1 MIKLFPESK
10 RPWSDAPSS
19 FVQDYRNP
27 YEIYFGLFGGGGD
40 DGGDTGVGGGQ
51 IGADDFADEDA
62 GLMDGPDDTNE
73 TGNESVSGGGAS
85 DGYGDGDFGQD
96 DPASDATAGAGPSG
110 PDGGMNEGQDNT
122 GISDAAGI
130 NDAVSDALDAAVSDA
145 IGDYSADDT
154 STDLGDTLGFAGYSG
169 DDVEES
175 YGLMD
180 AVTDTPDTTS
190 NQQAVNAGFVTNLA
204 GKPIGTNVPGS
215 YVTQANATPD
225 EIAAAYAALSGIPGT
240 AEYAAA
246 QEAQAAQLAADQEF
260 GFMSDVLDLDLE
272 PEVEIDPF
280 ALQTMPAIGTPTNVG
295 MTVQTAYGPMSVPE
309 INMSLANQTGLSG
322 TNLAAVQ
329 SAIADNLAGFSS
341 APSAPSNVDPNYSQ
355 STVDQLSNMYGIDY
369 GLLDAAVD
377 DDFADIGNR
386 PGPGVEGPGTGYTDQ
401 GLPVG
406 LEFATNPQT
415 GAQITTNLAGLTEQQ
430 QANQPFS
437 MDVAQFIGSSPYGY
451 EIDPATGNPIGQ
463 VGTAPFGILG
473 ALTTGLQQ
481 LFNGPPE
488 TVQDLIEQGAY
499 TGMTGQDNDGIGA
512 GGGEGGNVMQQAT
525 QVDPCP
531 AGYEMDPATNQCVPI
546 DVVAPFQLGKR
557 QYAPTEM
564 PSLLGTP
571 VGPFQSQLRPTTPDM
586 SFMRPAVNPFGFAR
600 GGIVELPKR

>member
-19 FVQDYRNP
+19 VQDYRNP
-27 YEIYFGLFGGGGD
+27 YEIHFGLFGNSDDAGD
-40 DGGDTGVGGGQ
+40 SDSSYSGTG
-51 IGADDFADEDA
+51 DDFADEDA

-110 PDGGMNEGQDNT
+110 SDGGMNEGQDNT

-130 NDAVSDALDAAVSDA
+130 NDAVSDALDAAVSDE

-154 STDLGDTLGFAGYSG
+154 STDLA
-169 DDVEES
+169 DVIGE
-175 YGLMD
+175 
-180 AVTDTPDTTS
+180 DTTA
-190 NQQAVNAGFVTNLA
+190 QEAVNTGFVTSALT
-204 GKPIGTNVPGS
+204 GKPIGTSVPGS
-215 YVTQANATPD
+215 YVTQENATPD
-225 EIAAAYAALSGIPGT
+225 EIAAAYAALSGLPGT

-260 GFMSDVLDLDLE
+260 GFMSDVLDDLD
-272 PEVEIDPF
+272 
-280 ALQTMPAIGTPTNVG
+280 TPTEEEIAASQVDDIFS
-295 MTVQTAYGPMSVPE
+295 YGPMS
-309 INMSLANQTGLSG
+309 SGYQTTDQMEAALNSQFGGLP
-322 TNLAAVQ
+322 
-329 SAIADNLAGFSS
+329 S
-341 APSAPSNVDPNYSQ
+341 APSVSSNVDPNYSQ

-377 DDFADIGNR
+377 DDFAAMGNR

-451 EIDPATGNPIGQ
+451 ELDPATGNPIGQ

-481 LFNGPPE
+481 LINGPPE
-488 TVQDLIEQGAY
+488 SVQDLIEQGAY

-571 VGPFQSQLRPTTPDM
+571 VGPFQSQLRPTAPDM

>member
-1 MIKLFPESK
+1 MNEGQDNTGIA
-10 RPWSDAPSS
+10 DA
-19 FVQDYRNP
+19 
-27 YEIYFGLFGGGGD
+27 
-40 DGGDTGVGGGQ
+40 
-51 IGADDFADEDA
+51 A
-62 GLMDGPDDTNE
+62 
-73 TGNESVSGGGAS
+73 
-85 DGYGDGDFGQD
+85 GYGSGS
-96 DPASDATAGAGPSG
+96 SDTSSS
-110 PDGGMNEGQDNT
+110 DGGMNEGQDNT

-130 NDAVSDALDAAVSDA
+130 NDAVSDALDAAVSDE

-154 STDLGDTLGFAGYSG
+154 STDLA
-169 DDVEES
+169 DVIGE
-175 YGLMD
+175 
-180 AVTDTPDTTS
+180 DTTA
-190 NQQAVNAGFVTNLA
+190 QEAVNTGFVTSALT
-204 GKPIGTNVPGS
+204 GRPIGTSVPGS

-225 EIAAAYAALSGIPGT
+225 EIAAAYAALSGLPGT

-260 GFMSDVLDLDLE
+260 GFMSDVLDDLD
-272 PEVEIDPF
+272 
-280 ALQTMPAIGTPTNVG
+280 TPTEEEIAASQVDDIFS
-295 MTVQTAYGPMSVPE
+295 TDPMS
-309 INMSLANQTGLSG
+309 SGYQTTAQMEAALNSQFGGLP
-322 TNLAAVQ
+322 
-329 SAIADNLAGFSS
+329 S
-341 APSAPSNVDPNYSQ
+341 APSVSSNVDPNYSM
-355 STVDQLSNMYGIDY
+355 TPADQLDAQYGMPSGY
-369 GLLDAAVD
+369 FSGLNDLVD

-386 PGPGVEGPGTGYTDQ
+386 PGDMSSDLASALGVGAPGTGYTDQ
-401 GLPVG
+401 DLPVG

-451 EIDPATGNPIGQ
+451 ELDPATGNPIGQ

-481 LFNGPPE
+481 LINGPPE
-488 TVQDLIEQGAY
+488 SVQDLIEQGAY

-512 GGGEGGNVMQQAT
+512 GGGEGSNVMQQAT

-531 AGYEMDPATNQCVPI
+531 PGYEMDPATNQCVPI
-546 DVVAPFQLGKR
+546 DVVTSSPFQLGKR

>member
-1 MIKLFPESK
+1 
-10 RPWSDAPSS
+10 
-19 FVQDYRNP
+19 
-27 YEIYFGLFGGGGD
+27 
-40 DGGDTGVGGGQ
+40 
-51 IGADDFADEDA
+51 
-62 GLMDGPDDTNE
+62 
-73 TGNESVSGGGAS
+73 
-85 DGYGDGDFGQD
+85 
-96 DPASDATAGAGPSG
+96 
-110 PDGGMNEGQDNT
+110 
-122 GISDAAGI
+122 
-130 NDAVSDALDAAVSDA
+130 
-145 IGDYSADDT
+145 
-154 STDLGDTLGFAGYSG
+154 
-169 DDVEES
+169 
-175 YGLMD
+175 
-180 AVTDTPDTTS
+180 
-190 NQQAVNAGFVTNLA
+190 
-204 GKPIGTNVPGS
+204 
-215 YVTQANATPD
+215 
-225 EIAAAYAALSGIPGT
+225 
-240 AEYAAA
+240 
-246 QEAQAAQLAADQEF
+246 
-260 GFMSDVLDLDLE
+260 
-272 PEVEIDPF
+272 
-280 ALQTMPAIGTPTNVG
+280 
-295 MTVQTAYGPMSVPE
+295 
-309 INMSLANQTGLSG
+309 
-322 TNLAAVQ
+322 
-329 SAIADNLAGFSS
+329 
-341 APSAPSNVDPNYSQ
+341 
-355 STVDQLSNMYGIDY
+355 MYGIDY

-481 LFNGPPE
+481 LINGPPE
-488 TVQDLIEQGAY
+488 SVEDLIEQGAY

-512 GGGEGGNVMQQAT
+512 GGGEGSNVMQQAT

-546 DVVAPFQLGKR
+546 DVVTSSPFQLGKR

-571 VGPFQSQLRPTTPDM
+571 VSPFQSQLRPTTPDM

>member
-1 MIKLFPESK
+1 MLKFTKFDLEPKWI
-10 RPWSDAPSS
+10 D
-19 FVQDYRNP
+19 P
-27 YEIYFGLFGGGGD
+27 YICFCGGG
-40 DGGDTGVGGGQ
+40 GGDTGVGGGQ
-51 IGADDFADEDA
+51 IGPDDFADEDA
-62 GLMDGPDDTNE
+62 GLMDGPSGPSGDAADDN
-73 TGNESVSGGGAS
+73 NSGF
-85 DGYGDGDFGQD
+85 GDGDFGQD
-96 DPASDATAGAGPSG
+96 DTSSDATAGAGPSG

-154 STDLGDTLGFAGYSG
+154 STDLADTLGFAGYSG

-180 AVTDTPDTTS
+180 AVTDTPDTTA
-190 NQQAVNAGFVTNLA
+190 QEAVNAGFVTSTLT
-204 GKPIGTNVPGS
+204 GRPIGTNVPGS
-215 YVTQANATPD
+215 YVTQANATPE
-225 EIAAAYAALSGIPGT
+225 EIAAAYAALSGLPGT

-260 GFMSDVLDLDLE
+260 GFMSDVLDDLD
-272 PEVEIDPF
+272 
-280 ALQTMPAIGTPTNVG
+280 TPTEEEIAASQVDDIFS
-295 MTVQTAYGPMSVPE
+295 TDPMS
-309 INMSLANQTGLSG
+309 SATTANIEAALNAQFGGL
-322 TNLAAVQ
+322 
-329 SAIADNLAGFSS
+329 
-341 APSAPSNVDPNYSQ
+341 PSQQGLPSNVDPNYSMTPAGQ
-355 STVDQLSNMYGIDY
+355 
-369 GLLDAAVD
+369 LDAQYGMPAGYFSSLNDLVD
-377 DDFADIGNR
+377 DDFAAMGNR
-386 PGPGVEGPGTGYTDQ
+386 PGPGVEGLGTGYTDQ

-473 ALTTGLQQ
+473 SATTALQQ
-481 LFNGPPE
+481 LINGPPE

-499 TGMTGQDNDGIGA
+499 TGMTGQDNDGIG
-512 GGGEGGNVMQQAT
+512 GGEGSNVMQQAT

-546 DVVAPFQLGKR
+546 DVVTSSPFQLGKR

-571 VGPFQSQLRPTTPDM
+571 VDPFQSQLRPTTPDM

-600 GGIVELPKR
+600 GGIVELPKK

>member
-1 MIKLFPESK
+1 M
-10 RPWSDAPSS
+10 
-19 FVQDYRNP
+19 
-27 YEIYFGLFGGGGD
+27 GGV
-40 DGGDTGVGGGQ
+40 DTGG
-51 IGADDFADEDA
+51 F
-62 GLMDGPDDTNE
+62 
-73 TGNESVSGGGAS
+73 SGG
-85 DGYGDGDFGQD
+85 YTD
-96 DPASDATAGAGPSG
+96 DVASDA
-110 PDGGMNEGQDNT
+110 N
-122 GISDAAGI
+122 DA

-169 DDVEES
+169 DDVEAS

-190 NQQAVNAGFVTNLA
+190 AQQAVNTGFVTSALT
-204 GKPIGTNVPGS
+204 GRPIGTSVPGS
-215 YVTQANATPD
+215 YVTQENATAD
-225 EIAAAYAALSGIPGT
+225 EIAAAYAALSGLPGT

-260 GFMSDVLDLDLE
+260 GLMSDVLDDLD
-272 PEVEIDPF
+272 
-280 ALQTMPAIGTPTNVG
+280 TPTEEEIAASQVDDIFS
-295 MTVQTAYGPMSVPE
+295 YGPMS
-309 INMSLANQTGLSG
+309 SGYQTTAQMEAALNSQFGGL
-322 TNLAAVQ
+322 
-329 SAIADNLAGFSS
+329 
-341 APSAPSNVDPNYSQ
+341 PSAPSVPSNIDPNYSM
-355 STVDQLSNMYGIDY
+355 TPVDQLSNMYGIDY

-377 DDFADIGNR
+377 DDFAAIGNR

-437 MDVAQFIGSSPYGY
+437 MDIAQFIGSSPYGY
-451 EIDPATGNPIGQ
+451 ELDPATGNPIGQ

-473 ALTTGLQQ
+473 ALATGLQQ
-481 LFNGPPE
+481 LFNGPPQ

-531 AGYEMDPATNQCVPI
+531 AGYELDPATNQCVPI
-546 DVVAPFQLGKR
+546 DVVASSVPVR
-557 QYAPTEM
+557 QET
-564 PSLLGTP
+564 
-571 VGPFQSQLRPTTPDM
+571 VRPD
-586 SFMRPAVNPFGFAR
+586 
-600 GGIVELPKR
+600 

>member
-19 FVQDYRNP
+19 VQDYRNP
-27 YEIYFGLFGGGGD
+27 YEIHFGLFGNSDDAGD
-40 DGGDTGVGGGQ
+40 SDSSYSGTG
-51 IGADDFADEDA
+51 DDFADEDA

-110 PDGGMNEGQDNT
+110 SDGGMNEGQDNT

-130 NDAVSDALDAAVSDA
+130 NDAVSDALDAAVSDE

-154 STDLGDTLGFAGYSG
+154 STDLA
-169 DDVEES
+169 DVIGE
-175 YGLMD
+175 
-180 AVTDTPDTTS
+180 DTTA
-190 NQQAVNAGFVTNLA
+190 QEAVNTGFVTSALT
-204 GKPIGTNVPGS
+204 GKPIGTSVPGS
-215 YVTQANATPD
+215 YVTQENATPD
-225 EIAAAYAALSGIPGT
+225 EIAAAYAALSGLPGT

-260 GFMSDVLDLDLE
+260 GFMSDVLDDLD
-272 PEVEIDPF
+272 
-280 ALQTMPAIGTPTNVG
+280 TPTEEEIAASQVDDIFS
-295 MTVQTAYGPMSVPE
+295 YGPMS
-309 INMSLANQTGLSG
+309 SGYQTTDQMEAALNSQFGGLP
-322 TNLAAVQ
+322 
-329 SAIADNLAGFSS
+329 S
-341 APSAPSNVDPNYSQ
+341 APSVSSNVDPNYSQ

-377 DDFADIGNR
+377 DDFAAMGNR

-451 EIDPATGNPIGQ
+451 ELDPATGNPIGQ

-481 LFNGPPE
+481 LINGPPE
-488 TVQDLIEQGAY
+488 SVQDLIEQGAY

-531 AGYEMDPATNQCVPI
+531 AGYEMDTATNQCVPI

-571 VGPFQSQLRPTTPDM
+571 VGPFQSQLRPTAPDM

>member
-1 MIKLFPESK
+1 MLKFTKFDLEPKWI
-10 RPWSDAPSS
+10 D
-19 FVQDYRNP
+19 P
-27 YEIYFGLFGGGGD
+27 YICFCGGGSG
-40 DGGDTGVGGGQ
+40 
-51 IGADDFADEDA
+51 EN
-62 GLMDGPDDTNE
+62 DGPGPDTTNE
-73 TGNESVSGGGAS
+73 TGNQSSAPGATAGNMGPGGGQGSNSAASSGASSSSSSSSSGGGMNEGQDNTGIA
-85 DGYGDGDFGQD
+85 DAAGYGSGS
-96 DPASDATAGAGPSG
+96 SDTSSS
-110 PDGGMNEGQDNT
+110 DGGMNEGQDNT

-154 STDLGDTLGFAGYSG
+154 STDLA
-169 DDVEES
+169 DVIGE
-175 YGLMD
+175 
-180 AVTDTPDTTS
+180 DTTA
-190 NQQAVNAGFVTNLA
+190 QEAVNAGFVTSELT
-204 GKPIGTNVPGS
+204 GKPIGTSVPGS
-215 YVTQANATPD
+215 YVTQENATPD
-225 EIAAAYAALSGIPGT
+225 EIAAAYAALSGLPGT

-246 QEAQAAQLAADQEF
+246 QEAQAAQLAADQEL
-260 GFMSDVLDLDLE
+260 GFMSDVLDDLD
-272 PEVEIDPF
+272 
-280 ALQTMPAIGTPTNVG
+280 TPTEEEIAASQVDDIFS
-295 MTVQTAYGPMSVPE
+295 YGPMS
-309 INMSLANQTGLSG
+309 SGYQTTAQMEAALNSQFGGL
-322 TNLAAVQ
+322 
-329 SAIADNLAGFSS
+329 
-341 APSAPSNVDPNYSQ
+341 PSAPSVSSNIDPNYSP
-355 STVDQLSNMYGIDY
+355 STVAQLSNMYGIDY

-488 TVQDLIEQGAY
+488 NVEDLIEQGAY

-531 AGYEMDPATNQCVPI
+531 PGYEMDPATNQCVPI
-546 DVVAPFQLGKR
+546 DVVTSSPFQLGKR

>member
-27 YEIYFGLFGGGGD
+27 YEIYFGLFGGGGG
-40 DGGDTGVGGGQ
+40 DGDSGGSYGG
-51 IGADDFADEDA
+51 IGADAFDGEEGDA
-62 GLMDGPDDTNE
+62 GSGNADDGD
-73 TGNESVSGGGAS
+73 GGGGGGGGGGGAS
-85 DGYGDGDFGQD
+85 DNAADDEMGGVDTGGFSGGYTD
-96 DPASDATAGAGPSG
+96 DVASDA
-110 PDGGMNEGQDNT
+110 N
-122 GISDAAGI
+122 DA

-154 STDLGDTLGFAGYSG
+154 NTDLGDTLGFAGYSG
-169 DDVEES
+169 DDVEAS

-190 NQQAVNAGFVTNLA
+190 AQQAVNTGFVTSALT
-204 GKPIGTNVPGS
+204 GRPIGTSVPGS
-215 YVTQANATPD
+215 YVTQENATAD
-225 EIAAAYAALSGIPGT
+225 EIAAAYAALSGLPGT

-260 GFMSDVLDLDLE
+260 GFMSDVLDDLD
-272 PEVEIDPF
+272 
-280 ALQTMPAIGTPTNVG
+280 TPTEEEIAASQVDDIFS
-295 MTVQTAYGPMSVPE
+295 YGPMS
-309 INMSLANQTGLSG
+309 SGYQTTAQMEAALNSQFGGL
-322 TNLAAVQ
+322 
-329 SAIADNLAGFSS
+329 
-341 APSAPSNVDPNYSQ
+341 PSAPSVPSNIDPNYSM
-355 STVDQLSNMYGIDY
+355 TPVDQLSNMYGIDY

-377 DDFADIGNR
+377 DDFAAIGNR

-437 MDVAQFIGSSPYGY
+437 MDIAQFIGSSPYGY
-451 EIDPATGNPIGQ
+451 ELDPATGNPIGQ

-473 ALTTGLQQ
+473 ALATGLQQ
-481 LFNGPPE
+481 LFNGPPQ

-531 AGYEMDPATNQCVPI
+531 AGYELDPATNQCVPI
-546 DVVAPFQLGKR
+546 DVVTSSPFQLGKR
-557 QYAPTEM
+557 PYAPTEM